1 MSVVDQIIL
10 LHDVDSKLFEI
21 NKLLGGLPGQ
31 VEELATQ
38 EENLKNSLTEKEE
51 LLKKTTVDIETSE
64 NIIATSQEKIN
75 TLKDKLTDG
84 SISTNKEYDAMM
96 ETIDYEKNLVS
107 EKETEL
113 LTLMESKDTLSKEI
127 EEDKSNLDTLI
138 QDLASKKEA
147 LESKLSEVS
156 DEKNSL
162 EEERNNIIKNIDDSI
177 LAQYQIIYDARNGV
191 AVSEILDD
199 SCGECGSFI
208 PAQIVNE
215 ALAKQV
221 VFCGN
226 CGRFLYKYKS
236 EEIN

>member
-1 MSVVDQIIL
+1 MSVIDQIIL

-51 LLKKTTVDIETSE
+51 LLKKTTVDIQTSE
-64 NIIATSQEKIN
+64 NMIATSQEKVN

-113 LTLMESKDTLSKEI
+113 LTLMETRDTLSKEI

-138 QDLASKKEA
+138 QDLASKKET

-162 EEERNNIIKNIDDSI
+162 EEERNNIIKNVDDTI
-177 LAQYQIIYDARNGV
+177 LAQYQTIYEARNGV
-191 AVSEILDD
+191 AVAEILDD
-199 SCGECGSFI
+199 SCGECGAFI
-208 PAQIVNE
+208 PAQLVNE

-226 CGRFLYKYKS
+226 CGRFVYQSNS
-236 EEIN
+236 EN